1 MPDLRKVFNK
11 SKVSYHNIVLGIV
24 QLNCTTPPSGCV
36 YLLSLPETKAMEEHI
51 AEALAWRY
59 ICPAKLPAAMDVFFW

>member
-51 AEALAWRY
+51 AEALA
-59 ICPAKLPAAMDVFFW
+59 